1 MLTPRNTT
9 DLSVSSHQIVYYRI
23 IFNRTGIEMGE
34 QWQQYQQQQNNT
46 KAKAYSNAKIY
57 ELMSFLCIN
66 FVSIKNIVRTILGRK

>member
-1 MLTPRNTT
+1 
-9 DLSVSSHQIVYYRI
+9 
-23 IFNRTGIEMGE
+23 MGE